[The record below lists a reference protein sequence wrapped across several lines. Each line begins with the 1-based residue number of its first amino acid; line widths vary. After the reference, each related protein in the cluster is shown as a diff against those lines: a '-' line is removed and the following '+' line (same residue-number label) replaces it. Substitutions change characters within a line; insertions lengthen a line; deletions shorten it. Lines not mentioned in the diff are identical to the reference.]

1 MTASSRPCVPMPSR
15 RRFLS
20 VAAASAWLP
29 RSFAA
34 ESPDPTGA
42 PPRADDVQRPPDR
55 VPRDLPGTMPPSLLS
70 RGDGTSID
78 SWEEWLVRRD
88 ELRRTWLG
96 FLGPWETGPV
106 DDGIRLLDESGEGPI
121 VRRLVAYRTEPDLEA
136 EAWLLEPAGPAPRGG
151 RPGAVVFHSTT
162 DRTIDE
168 VADPSAD
175 APAAIGTWLA
185 AAGFTVLC
193 PRCHLWSHDG
203 GWRLDTTGAGA
214 RLAARHPG
222 AKGMRKLLHDGVR
235 AVDVLA
241 RLDGVDPRR
250 IVAAGHSLGAK
261 ETLYLAA
268 FDDRLSGA
276 VASEGGIA
284 IPFSNWNA
292 PWYLGAEVD
301 GPGCPLDHAALV
313 ALSLPGGLL
322 VLGGESGPGAADGD
336 RSWPTI
342 ERALEVGRLGGERP
356 WLGLLNHRGGHAIP
370 GPARVRLVDW
380 LVAAAARGRG

>member
-1 MTASSRPCVPMPSR
+1 MPSR

-29 RSFAA
+29 GSLPAA
-34 ESPDPTGA
+34 SPRQAGA
-42 PPRADDVQRPPDR
+42 PPHADEIQRPPDS
-55 VPRDLPGTMPPSLLS
+55 VPRDLPGTMPPSLLA
-70 RGDGTSID
+70 RDDGPSID

-88 ELRRTWLG
+88 ELRRTWLD

-106 DDGIRLLDESGEGPI
+106 HDGIRVLDTARDALGT
-121 VRRLVAYRTEPDLEA
+121 RRLVTYATEPDLEVQ
-136 EAWLLEPAGPAPRGG
+136 AWLLEPAGPAPRGG

-168 VADPSAD
+168 VADPSPA

-185 AAGFTVLC
+185 EAGFTVLC
-193 PRCHLWSHDG
+193 PRCHLWTADG
-203 GWRLDTTGAGA
+203 AWRLDTAGAVA

-235 AVDVLA
+235 AVDVLS
-241 RLDGVDPRR
+241 RLKGVDARR

-301 GPGCPLDHAALV
+301 GPAFPLDHAALV

-342 ERALEVGRLGGERP
+342 ARALEVGRLCGERP
-356 WLGLLNHRGGHAIP
+356 WLGLVNHRGGHAIP
-370 GPARVRLVDW
+370 GPARARLIDW
-380 LVAAAARGRG
+380 LVAAAAGGAR